1 MLQKGIE
8 RHGWLCNMIICVT
21 NSYMKR
27 NRLVYESS
35 LNDCPIW
42 MGPRHMTLNGQH
54 FRQVMHA
61 FCFHNTCIKQPNR
74 QNQVVQTPSSQW
86 VEFRDLR
93 SHYSCITNTY
103 TWIIITTSVFLCITS
118 ELSLKWMVWHFSFS
132 CSSCGWLLK
141 DGYTAHNWITSH
153 NIIPWQAMFTWKHTY
168 IIRRGV
174 MRNVFDVYF
183 SYLPLFLLS
192 LSSTRSPE
200 QRHRWHDVLFGVKI
214 IRLLRSI

>member
-1 MLQKGIE
+1 
-8 RHGWLCNMIICVT
+8 
-21 NSYMKR
+21 
-27 NRLVYESS
+27 
-35 LNDCPIW
+35 
-42 MGPRHMTLNGQH
+42 
-54 FRQVMHA
+54 MHA

-153 NIIPWQAMFTWKHTY
+153 NIIPWQAMFTWKIH
-168 IIRRGV
+168 ISSGAVLCV
-174 MRNVFDVYF
+174 MCLTSISPTCPYF
-183 SYLPLFLLS
+183 SYRFFQEDPLNKDTGDMMFFS
-192 LSSTRSPE
+192 VSRSSAYCAPYKRMHI
-200 QRHRWHDVLFGVKI
+200 Q
-214 IRLLRSI
+214 